1 MNWTKLTQ
9 IDRRVIF
16 IAVAVAILIPLIFPV
31 HMPMGAQRVTKTLYK
46 AVEAV
51 DPKREV
57 LLLSSDYAPQTEA
70 ENHPMAIVVLR
81 HCFARRLPVLINALY
96 VEGAPLLDM
105 AMHQVMDE
113 FNARAKT
120 HADSILYGRDVVYLG
135 WQPPPIV
142 PILSMGRSISGIYP
156 VDYYG
161 SRTDSLEV
169 MKRVHN
175 YDQVGLVVALT
186 SSTSPLWY
194 VMYAQ
199 TKFGV
204 KVGAGCTAVSA
215 PDFYPYC
222 RSGQLSGMMAG
233 MKGAAEYEELV
244 GNQYRAEGRRRA
256 TEGMAS
262 QSAAHLL
269 MMAFVIIGNIAYFA
283 TRRKS

>member
-1 MNWTKLTQ
+1 MNWVKLTH
-9 IDRRVIF
+9 IDRRIIF
-16 IAVAVAILIPLIFPV
+16 IAIALAILIPLLVPV
-31 HMPMGAQRVTKTLYK
+31 QMPMGAQRVTRNLFR
-46 AVEAV
+46 AVEQV
-51 DPKREV
+51 DTQRQV
-57 LLLSSDYAPQTEA
+57 LLLSSDFGPQTEP
-70 ENHPMAIVVLR
+70 ENQPMAIAVLR

-96 VEGAPLLDM
+96 VEGAPLLDL
-105 AMHQVMDE
+105 AMHQVMGE
-113 FNARAKT
+113 FNARART
-120 HADSILYGRDVVYLG
+120 RADSILYGRDVVYLG

-142 PILSMGRSISGIYP
+142 PIMSMGRSISGIYP

-161 SRTDSLEV
+161 NRTDSLEV
-169 MKRVHN
+169 MQRVHN
-175 YDQVGLVVALT
+175 YDQVGLVLGLT
-186 SSTSPLWY
+186 ASVSPLWY

-199 TKFGV
+199 TKYGV

-215 PDFYPYC
+215 PDFYGYC
-222 RSGQLSGMMAG
+222 RSGQLSGMMGG

-244 GNQYRAEGRRRA
+244 AARYGIGGRRRA

>member
-1 MNWTKLTQ
+1 MNWAKLTQ
-9 IDRRVIF
+9 IDRRIIF
-16 IAVAVAILIPLIFPV
+16 LAMALAILIPLLFPV
-31 HMPMGAQRVTKTLYK
+31 HMPIGPQRVTKKLFK
-46 AVEAV
+46 AVEEV
-51 DPKREV
+51 DAGKQV

-70 ENHPMAIVVLR
+70 ENQPMEIAVLR

-96 VEGAPLLDM
+96 VEGAPLYDM

-120 HADSILYGRDVVYLG
+120 RADSILYGRDVVYLG

-161 SRTDSLEV
+161 NQTDTLEV
-169 MKRVHN
+169 MKRVRN
-175 YDQVGLVVALT
+175 YDQIGIVVAITPL
-186 SSTSPLWY
+186 SSPLWY

-204 KVGAGCTAVSA
+204 KVGAGCTAVCA
-215 PDFYPYC
+215 PDFYPYVGT
-222 RSGQLSGMMAG
+222 GQLSGMMAG

-244 GNQYRAEGRRRA
+244 ENEYHVGGRRRA

-269 MMAFVIIGNIAYFA
+269 MMFFVIIGNIAYFA

>member
-1 MNWTKLTQ
+1 MNWARLTQ

-16 IAVAVAILIPLIFPV
+16 IAVALAILIPLIFPM
-31 HMPMGAQRVTKTLYK
+31 HMPMGAQRVTKNLYR
-46 AVEAV
+46 AMEEV
-51 DPKREV
+51 DTSRDV

-70 ENHPMAIVVLR
+70 ENHPMAIVILR
-81 HCFARRLPVLINALY
+81 HCFARRIPVLINALY

-105 AMHQVMDE
+105 AMTQVMDE

-120 HADSILYGRDVVYLG
+120 NADSIIYGRDVVYLG

-156 VDYYG
+156 VDYRG
-161 SRTDSLEV
+161 NRTDSLEV

-175 YDQVGLVVALT
+175 YDQIGLIVALT
-186 SSTSPLWY
+186 SSVSPLWY

-244 GNQYRAEGRRRA
+244 GNQYGVAGRRRA

>member
-1 MNWTKLTQ
+1 MNWAKLTQ

-16 IAVAVAILIPLIFPV
+16 IAVALAILIPLIFPV
-31 HMPMGAQRVTKTLYK
+31 HMPMGAQRVTKNLY
-46 AVEAV
+46 ASVEAV
-51 DPKREV
+51 DRTRDV

-70 ENHPMAIVVLR
+70 ENHPMAIAILR

-105 AMHQVMDE
+105 AMNQVMDE

-120 HADSILYGRDVVYLG
+120 NADSIIYGRDVVYLG

-156 VDYYG
+156 VDYRG
-161 SRTDSLEV
+161 NPTDSLEV

-175 YDQVGLVVALT
+175 YDQIGLVVGLT
-186 SSTSPLWY
+186 SSVSPLWY

-222 RSGQLSGMMAG
+222 RSGQLTGMMAG

-244 GNQYRAEGRRRA
+244 GNQYGVAGRRRA

-283 TRRKS
+283 TRRKP

>member
-1 MNWTKLTQ
+1 MNWAKLTQ

-16 IAVAVAILIPLIFPV
+16 ITVALAILIPLIFPV

-70 ENHPMAIVVLR
+70 ENHPMAIAILR
-81 HCFARRLPVLINALY
+81 HAFARRVPVLINALY

-120 HADSILYGRDVVYLG
+120 RADSILYGRDVVYLG

-161 SRTDSLEV
+161 TTTDSLEV

-175 YDQVGLVVALT
+175 YDQIGLVVALT

-244 GNQYRAEGRRRA
+244 GNQYQTEGRRRA

>member
-1 MNWTKLTQ
+1 MNWAKLTQ
-9 IDRRVIF
+9 IDRRFIF
-16 IAVAVAILIPLIFPV
+16 LTMALAILIPLLFPF
-31 HMPMGAQRVTKTLYK
+31 HMPIGPQRVTKRLFK
-46 AVEAV
+46 AVEDV
-51 DPKREV
+51 DASKQV

-70 ENHPMAIVVLR
+70 ENQPMEIVMLR

-96 VEGAPLLDM
+96 VEGAPLYDM

-113 FNARAKT
+113 FNARAHT
-120 HADSILYGRDVVYLG
+120 RADSIVYGRDVVYLG

-142 PILSMGRSISGIYP
+142 PILSMGRSVSGIYP

-161 SRTDSLEV
+161 NQTDTLEV
-169 MKRVHN
+169 MKRVRN
-175 YDQVGLVVALT
+175 YDQIGLVVAITPL
-186 SSTSPLWY
+186 SSPLWY

-204 KVGAGCTAVSA
+204 KVGAGCTAVCA
-215 PDFYPYC
+215 PDFYPYVGT
-222 RSGQLSGMMAG
+222 GQLSGMMAG

-244 GNQYRAEGRRRA
+244 ENKYHTGGRRRA

-269 MMAFVIIGNIAYFA
+269 MMFFVIIGNIAYFA